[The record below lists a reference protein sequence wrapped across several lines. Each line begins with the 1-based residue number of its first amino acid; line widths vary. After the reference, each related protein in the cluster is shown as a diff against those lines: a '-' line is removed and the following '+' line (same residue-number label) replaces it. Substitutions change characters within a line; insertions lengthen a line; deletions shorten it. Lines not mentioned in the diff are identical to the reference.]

1 MFVIHW
7 FSKRVPNNSVGER
20 MSVLTNTG
28 IMVYLYV
35 KKKKKKEEGIYLHT
49 RNLRAMDYRLKQKC

>member
-35 KKKKKKEEGIYLHT
+35 TKKKKKNNKVDTFIHET
-49 RNLRAMDYRLKQKC
+49 

>member
-1 MFVIHW
+1 
-7 FSKRVPNNSVGER
+7 

-35 KKKKKKEEGIYLHT
+35 KKKKKKKKKVGTFLAPYT
-49 RNLRAMDYRLKQKC
+49 KLKGYGSQT